1 MATSKKNNIVNMTPI
16 KGKPGLYT
24 FDSFTRDPKAE
35 KKVVDKIM
43 RKAKTLRPQLLAK
56 NGF

>member
-1 MATSKKNNIVNMTPI
+1 MATSRKEDRVTLVPI

-24 FDSFTRDPKAE
+24 IDNIVRNPKAE
-35 KKVVDKIM
+35 KKIVDRIM
-43 RKAKTLRPQLLAK
+43 RKAKTYRNQLLAK